1 MMLVPK
7 MVSLGLSSG
16 LLSPSPYIGIKM
28 DPISLFVAATA
39 AFNTV
44 KKLVEAGR
52 EVEDVLGQ
60 IGAWMGKVS
69 ELQDADNKKPSIFKR
84 IGGGKSVEQEAME
97 QLQRREAVR
106 KQHLE
111 LMSMVKLAYGPQAFD
126 DLLHM
131 QRQIKLKRERQ
142 IIHQQQRRRDMIGY
156 ALAAIITGLG
166 IWAMWGM
173 IALAIDWKMNG
184 VD

>member
-1 MMLVPK
+1 
-7 MVSLGLSSG
+7 
-16 LLSPSPYIGIKM
+16 M
-28 DPISLFVAATA
+28 DPISIFMAATA

-69 ELQDADNKKPSIFKR
+69 ELNALDNKKPSIFKR
-84 IGGGKSVEQEAME
+84 IGSGKSVEQEAME

-111 LMSMVKLAYGPQAFD
+111 LMSMVKLRYGPQAFEE
-126 DLLHM
+126 LLHM
-131 QRQIKLKRERQ
+131 QRQIKLKRERE
-142 IIHQQQRRRDMIGY
+142 IIFQAQRRKDVMMY
-156 ALAAIITGLG
+156 CLLAVVLGLG
-166 IWAMWGM
+166 IWAIWGM
-173 IALAIDWKMNG
+173 VATAIEWKTSG
-184 VD
+184 GL

>member
-1 MMLVPK
+1 MDP
-7 MVSLGLSSG
+7 VSLF
-16 LLSPSPYIGIKM
+16 M
-28 DPISLFVAATA
+28 AATA

-69 ELQDADNKKPSIFKR
+69 ELNALDNKKPSIFKR
-84 IGGGKSVEQEAME
+84 IGSGKSVEQEAME

-111 LMSMVKLAYGPQAFD
+111 LMSMVKLRYGPQAFEE
-126 DLLHM
+126 LLHM
-131 QRQIKLKRERQ
+131 QRQIKLKRERE
-142 IIHQQQRRRDMIGY
+142 IIFQAQRRKDVVMY
-156 ALAAIITGLG
+156 CLLAVVLGLG
-166 IWAMWGM
+166 IWAIWSM
-173 IALAIDWKMNG
+173 IATAIEWKTSG
-184 VD
+184 GR

>member
-1 MMLVPK
+1 
-7 MVSLGLSSG
+7 
-16 LLSPSPYIGIKM
+16 M
-28 DPISLFVAATA
+28 DPISLFMAATA

-69 ELQDADNKKPSIFKR
+69 ELNALDNKKPSIFKR
-84 IGGGKSVEQEAME
+84 IGSGKSVEQEAME

-111 LMSMVKLAYGPQAFD
+111 LMSMVKLAYGPQAFEE
-126 DLLHM
+126 LMHM
-131 QRQIKLKRERQ
+131 QRQIKLKRERE
-142 IIHQQQRRRDMIGY
+142 IIFQAQRRKDVMMY
-156 ALAAIITGLG
+156 CLLAVVLGLG
-166 IWAMWGM
+166 IWAIWGM
-173 IALAIDWKMNG
+173 VATAIEWKQNG
-184 VD
+184 V

>member
-1 MMLVPK
+1 
-7 MVSLGLSSG
+7 
-16 LLSPSPYIGIKM
+16 M
-28 DPISLFVAATA
+28 DPISIFMAATA

-60 IGAWMGKVS
+60 IGSWMGKVS
-69 ELQDADNKKPSIFKR
+69 ELNALDNKKPSIFKR
-84 IGGGKSVEQEAME
+84 IGSGKSVEQEAME

-111 LMSMVKLAYGPQAFD
+111 LMSMVKLRYGPQAFEE
-126 DLLHM
+126 LLHM
-131 QRQIKLKRERQ
+131 QRQIKLKRERE
-142 IIHQQQRRRDMIGY
+142 IIFQAQRRKDVMMY
-156 ALAAIITGLG
+156 CLLAVVLGLG

-173 IALAIDWKMNG
+173 IATAIEWKRNG
-184 VD
+184 I

>member
-1 MMLVPK
+1 
-7 MVSLGLSSG
+7 
-16 LLSPSPYIGIKM
+16 M
-28 DPISLFVAATA
+28 DPISIFMAATA

-60 IGAWMGKVS
+60 IGVWMGKVS
-69 ELQDADNKKPSIFKR
+69 ELNAADSKKPSIFKR

-111 LMSMVKLAYGPQAFD
+111 MMSMVKLKYGPQAFE
-126 DLLHM
+126 DLMVM
-131 QRQIKLKRERQ
+131 QRQIKLKREREL
-142 IIHQQQRRRDMIGY
+142 IHQAQRRKDVIMYAFVAVVI
-156 ALAAIITGLG
+156 ALAVWAI
-166 IWAMWGM
+166 WGM
-173 IALAIDWKMNG
+173 IATAIEWKQNG
-184 VD
+184 GR

>member
-1 MMLVPK
+1 MDP
-7 MVSLGLSSG
+7 VSLF
-16 LLSPSPYIGIKM
+16 M
-28 DPISLFVAATA
+28 AATA

-60 IGAWMGKVS
+60 IGTWMGKVS
-69 ELQDADNKKPSIFKR
+69 ELNAADSKKPSIFKR

-111 LMSMVKLAYGPQAFD
+111 MMSMVKLRYGPQAFE
-126 DLLHM
+126 DLMVM
-131 QRQIKLKRERQ
+131 QRQIKLKREREL
-142 IIHQQQRRRDMIGY
+142 IHQAQRRKDFVMYII
-156 ALAAIITGLG
+156 AACVVSGGLWVLYLMVATAYEMKYG
-166 IWAMWGM
+166 
-173 IALAIDWKMNG
+173 
-184 VD
+184 

>member
-1 MMLVPK
+1 
-7 MVSLGLSSG
+7 
-16 LLSPSPYIGIKM
+16 M
-28 DPISLFVAATA
+28 DPISLFMAATA

-69 ELQDADNKKPSIFKR
+69 ELNALDNKKPSIFKR
-84 IGGGKSVEQEAME
+84 IGSGKSVEQEAME

-111 LMSMVKLAYGPQAFD
+111 LMSMVKLRYGPQAFEE
-126 DLLHM
+126 LLHM
-131 QRQIKLKRERQ
+131 QRQIKLKRERE
-142 IIHQQQRRRDMIGY
+142 IIFQAQRRKDVMMY
-156 ALAAIITGLG
+156 CLLAVVLGLG

-173 IALAIDWKMNG
+173 IATAIEWKRNG
-184 VD
+184 I

>member
-1 MMLVPK
+1 
-7 MVSLGLSSG
+7 
-16 LLSPSPYIGIKM
+16 M
-28 DPISLFVAATA
+28 DPISLFMAATA

-69 ELQDADNKKPSIFKR
+69 ELNALDNKKPSIFKR
-84 IGGGKSVEQEAME
+84 IGSGKSVEQEAME

-111 LMSMVKLAYGPQAFD
+111 LMSMVKLAYGPQAFEE
-126 DLLHM
+126 LMHM
-131 QRQIKLKRERQ
+131 QRQIKLKRERE
-142 IIHQQQRRRDMIGY
+142 IIFQAQRRKDVVMY
-156 ALAAIITGLG
+156 CLLAVVLGLG
-166 IWAMWGM
+166 IWAIWGM
-173 IALAIDWKMNG
+173 VATAIEWKTSG
-184 VD
+184 GL

>member
-1 MMLVPK
+1 
-7 MVSLGLSSG
+7 
-16 LLSPSPYIGIKM
+16 M
-28 DPISLFVAATA
+28 DPISIFMAATA

-69 ELQDADNKKPSIFKR
+69 ELNALDNKKPSIFKR
-84 IGGGKSVEQEAME
+84 IGSGKSVEQEAME

-111 LMSMVKLAYGPQAFD
+111 LMSMVKLRYGPQAFE
-126 DLLHM
+126 DLMHM
-131 QRQIKLKRERQ
+131 QRQIKLKRERE
-142 IIHQQQRRRDMIGY
+142 IIFQQQRRRDAVGY
-156 ALAAIITGLG
+156 TLAAIIVGLG
-166 IWAMWGM
+166 IWALWGM
-173 IALAIDWKMNG
+173 IALAIEWKTNG
-184 VD
+184 VG

>member
-1 MMLVPK
+1 
-7 MVSLGLSSG
+7 
-16 LLSPSPYIGIKM
+16 M
-28 DPISLFVAATA
+28 DPISLFMAATA

-60 IGAWMGKVS
+60 IGTWMGKVS
-69 ELQDADNKKPSIFKR
+69 ELQAADNKKPSIFKR

-126 DLLHM
+126 DLMHM
-131 QRQIKLKRERQ
+131 QRQIKLKRERE
-142 IIHQQQRRRDMIGY
+142 IIHQQQRRRDMMWY
-156 ALAAIITGLG
+156 ALAAVVIAIAG
-166 IWAMWGM
+166 WAMWGM
-173 IALAIDWKMNG
+173 IATAIEWKQNG
-184 VD
+184 I

>member
-1 MMLVPK
+1 
-7 MVSLGLSSG
+7 
-16 LLSPSPYIGIKM
+16 M
-28 DPISLFVAATA
+28 DPISIFMAATA

-69 ELQDADNKKPSIFKR
+69 ELNALDNKKPSIFKR
-84 IGGGKSVEQEAME
+84 IGSGKSVEQEAME

-111 LMSMVKLAYGPQAFD
+111 LMSMVKLRYGPQAFEE
-126 DLLHM
+126 LLHM
-131 QRQIKLKRERQ
+131 QRQIKLKREREILFQ
-142 IIHQQQRRRDMIGY
+142 AQRRKDVMMY
-156 ALAAIITGLG
+156 CLLAVVLGLG

-173 IALAIDWKMNG
+173 IATAIEWKRNG
-184 VD
+184 I

>member
-1 MMLVPK
+1 MDP
-7 MVSLGLSSG
+7 VSLF
-16 LLSPSPYIGIKM
+16 M
-28 DPISLFVAATA
+28 AATA

-60 IGAWMGKVS
+60 IGTWMGKVS
-69 ELQDADNKKPSIFKR
+69 ELQAADNKKPSIFKR

-111 LMSMVKLAYGPQAFD
+111 MMSMVKLRYGPQAFD
-126 DLLHM
+126 ELMQM
-131 QRQIKLKRERQ
+131 QRQIKLKREREL
-142 IIHQQQRRRDMIGY
+142 IHQAQRRKDVVMY
-156 ALAAIITGLG
+156 CLLAVVLAAG
-166 IWAMWGM
+166 IWAIWGM
-173 IALAIDWKMNG
+173 VATAIEWKQNG
-184 VD
+184 I

>member
-1 MMLVPK
+1 
-7 MVSLGLSSG
+7 
-16 LLSPSPYIGIKM
+16 M
-28 DPISLFVAATA
+28 DPISLFMAATA

-69 ELQDADNKKPSIFKR
+69 ELNALDNKKPSIFKR
-84 IGGGKSVEQEAME
+84 IGSGKSVEQEAME

-111 LMSMVKLAYGPQAFD
+111 LMSMVKLRYGPQAFEE
-126 DLLHM
+126 LMQM
-131 QRQIKLKRERQ
+131 QRQIKLKRERE
-142 IIHQQQRRRDMIGY
+142 IIHQQQRRRDMVGY
-156 ALAAIITGLG
+156 ALAAIVVVLG
-166 IWAMWGM
+166 GWAIWGM
-173 IALAIDWKMNG
+173 VMTALEWKQNG
-184 VD
+184 I

>member
-1 MMLVPK
+1 
-7 MVSLGLSSG
+7 
-16 LLSPSPYIGIKM
+16 M
-28 DPISLFVAATA
+28 DPISLFMAATA

-60 IGAWMGKVS
+60 IGTWMGKVS
-69 ELQDADNKKPSIFKR
+69 ELQAADNKKPSIFKR

-126 DLLHM
+126 DLMHM
-131 QRQIKLKRERQ
+131 QRQIKLKRERE
-142 IIHQQQRRRDMIGY
+142 IIHQQQRRRDMMWY
-156 ALAAIITGLG
+156 ALAAVVIAIAG
-166 IWAMWGM
+166 WAMWGM
-173 IALAIDWKMNG
+173 VATAIEWKQNG
-184 VD
+184 I

>member
-1 MMLVPK
+1 
-7 MVSLGLSSG
+7 
-16 LLSPSPYIGIKM
+16 M
-28 DPISLFVAATA
+28 DPISIFMAATA

-69 ELQDADNKKPSIFKR
+69 ELNALDNKKPSIFKR
-84 IGGGKSVEQEAME
+84 IGSGKSVEQEAME

-111 LMSMVKLAYGPQAFD
+111 LMSMVKLRYGPQAFEE
-126 DLLHM
+126 LLHM
-131 QRQIKLKRERQ
+131 HRQIKLKRERE
-142 IIHQQQRRRDMIGY
+142 IIFQAQRRKDVMMY
-156 ALAAIITGLG
+156 CLLAVVLGLG

-173 IALAIDWKMNG
+173 IATAIEWKRNG
-184 VD
+184 I

>member
-1 MMLVPK
+1 
-7 MVSLGLSSG
+7 
-16 LLSPSPYIGIKM
+16 M
-28 DPISLFVAATA
+28 DPISLFMAATA

-44 KKLVEAGR
+44 KKFVEAGR

-60 IGAWMGKVS
+60 IGTWMGKVS
-69 ELQDADNKKPSIFKR
+69 ELQAADNKKPSIFKR

-111 LMSMVKLAYGPQAFD
+111 MMSMVKLKYGPQAFD
-126 DLLHM
+126 DLMQM
-131 QRQIKLKRERQ
+131 QRQIKLKRERE

-156 ALAAIITGLG
+156 ALAAVVVVLG
-166 IWAMWGM
+166 GWAIWGM
-173 IALAIDWKMNG
+173 VTTALEWKQNG
-184 VD
+184 I